1 MVYDYKTRTT
11 VKVTDTVFKS
21 EVEQKLS
28 DEKVITNDNKAKKE
42 KEKADKDENDKKNNK
57 DGNDNEKNELDPLG
71 TGATKSIETKT
82 FIKEIGFALQRKDTQ
97 KTVLIIKLV

>member
-11 VKVTDTVFKS
+11 VKVNDTIFKS

-28 DEKVITNDNKAKKE
+28 DEKIITNDNKAKKE
-42 KEKADKDENDKKNNK
+42 KEKADKNEKDKNDDKNSDDKNN
-57 DGNDNEKNELDPLG
+57 LDPLG
-71 TGATKSIETKT
+71 TGVTKSIETKT